1 MCCWFCLQAEGGIR
15 AGAVA
20 KVVAAVDLARTRG
33 PVHVEGGQAEKQEV
47 EAVEV
52 EFKQQASDHQYQT
65 GWTSSRMQAG
75 QMLSSAQE
83 FTADLQPQVRLRLF
97 R

>member
-1 MCCWFCLQAEGGIR
+1 MCSWFCPQAEGGIR

-33 PVHVEGGQAEKQEV
+33 PVHVEEKQEV

-52 EFKQQASDHQYQT
+52 EFKQQASGHQYQT

-83 FTADLQPQVRLRLF
+83 FTADLQPQVRLQLLR
-97 R
+97 